1 MALVA
6 FTMLALMAFAFV
18 LAVVFF
24 TFALVVA
31 LHALHELDA
40 AQDEVLLLIESK
52 VLEIVPSGL
61 HFFAFGLHLSTFG
74 FTFSL
79 LLFGHFSHLVLAL
92 MLTFVLALVTFFA
105 FVLALVLF
113 AFLAARFGFTVG
125 FALSLLGFHF
135 GVHLSEKLASL
146 LVQFSLCGFV
156 HLVPLGIFSLQ
167 RAEWAVMFLSDSFL
181 LRFFLG
187 LLLRSV
193 VASHHKE
200 ASKTHH

>member
-6 FTMLALMAFAFV
+6 FAMLALVTFAFMLALMAF
-18 LAVVFF
+18 F
-24 TFALVVA
+24 TFVVA

-40 AQDEVLLLIESK
+40 VQDEVLLLIESK

-61 HFFAFGLHLSTFG
+61 HFFAFGLHLSAFG

-79 LLFGHFSHLVLAL
+79 GFLGHFSHLVLAL
-92 MLTFVLALVTFFA
+92 MLTFVLALVFTF
-105 FVLALVLF
+105 LGALVLF
-113 AFLAARFGFTVG
+113 TFLAARLG
-125 FALSLLGFHF
+125 FALSFLGFHF

-181 LRFFLG
+181 LRFFLR